1 MKPSQLLSNC
11 MMILFLTG
19 NTLAA
24 PLAFAAPTTLYAEA
38 TVAPE
43 STPSPAATATKQATP
58 FAASTATPAAT
69 PATEAF
75 AMVDVAARIRENLL
89 SEKPTLKL
97 IAMGS
102 AIFLYPEP
110 TTKSTKIKLR
120 NENVRKLNELIV
132 LDEVT
137 SPEGT
142 PFYHVRSA
150 FSPDTGYVLVKDAKE
165 SRLAGKGIP
174 GFAKIE
180 AAAAALLITPEEKAP
195 VLAKECE
202 HLVRILGE
210 LDGYYYVI
218 TEAGNFGYVLPS
230 QVTRITLAEVND
242 RIARAEAPAVKE
254 TMRDPMMEAS
264 AANAA
269 KMLRAGADSA
279 AVHYWTTAEAHVAQQ
294 GWLKKAT
301 IAMLSVAAGSE
312 ITPVGYEGIQFRS
325 CPEVTMLEQG
335 ESLQRGLDFNLH
347 GSLYSDSPITSV
359 NAEMVPSSG
368 AGAAIRQSV
377 TFLPKQNITA
387 YSLTSRDQEA
397 LDKKFDIR
405 KLRAGQYHFTL
416 TATSVSHPEPIT
428 LVSVDCGIVSMKHP
442 TLTRNK
448 FDDNYLD
455 ALEFFQ
461 GETTAF
467 LFPYYIGDGRG
478 IGTDPFWRDAHIVRS
493 DMGRVHIDAVPNFET
508 AYHYLNDT
516 YVRVSL
522 FNARTGKL
530 LEGDVLLLDELMDKC
545 ATYVPRFQSNLEY
558 LSHHTLGTAADV
570 NDNMFP
576 NANIP
581 RNHDLIGGE
590 VRNHLVY
597 NGIKTDE
604 KGTRYYDFT
613 YDGLYP
619 ARYKKVPTTII
630 NYLLYE
636 LAFYRAGFEWGFY
649 YETTC
654 DAMHFMLTEND
665 KNRHMHTDIGLRK
678 VYEYIEPDWVYV
690 PTPSPSPVPARTP
703 KLKPTA
709 TPKPTPK
716 PKGTPSPTPSPKA
729 TAAPTP
735 APKN

>member
-1 MKPSQLLSNC
+1 MKPSQFIPSSI
-11 MMILFLTG
+11 MILFLAGTS
-19 NTLAA
+19 LAA
-24 PLAFAAPTTLYAEA
+24 PLTFAAPPTLRAE
-38 TVAPE
+38 T
-43 STPSPAATATKQATP
+43 
-58 FAASTATPAAT
+58 TATPEAT
-69 PATEAF
+69 PAPLASATPEPQADESTAVTASSAF
-75 AMVDVAARIRENLL
+75 AVVDVAARIRENLMTDQ
-89 SEKPTLKL
+89 PTLKL

-110 TTKSTKIKLR
+110 TTKSTKIRLT

-132 LDEVT
+132 LDEIT

-142 PFYHVRSA
+142 PFYHVRAA
-150 FSPDTGYVLVKDAKE
+150 FSQDTGYVLVKDARA
-165 SRLAGKGIP
+165 SRLEGKGEP

-180 AAAAALLITPEEKAP
+180 AAACALLVTPEEKAP
-195 VLAKECE
+195 ILAKECE

-218 TEAGNFGYVLPS
+218 TEAGNFGYVLPA
-230 QVTRITLAEVND
+230 QLTRVSLEEVND
-242 RIARAEAPAVKE
+242 RIARAEAPAVKK
-254 TMRDPMMEAS
+254 TMNDPMTEAS

-269 KMLRAGADSA
+269 KMLRAGTDSA
-279 AVHYWTTAEAHVAQQ
+279 AVHYWTTAEAHTAQQ
-294 GWLKKAT
+294 GFLKKAT
-301 IAMLSVAAGSE
+301 IAMLSMTTGSE
-312 ITPVGYEGIQFRS
+312 TTPVGYEGIQFRA
-325 CPEVTMLEQG
+325 CPEVPMLEQG

-359 NAEMVPSSG
+359 SAEMLPVSDT
-368 AGAAIRQSV
+368 GAAIRQSV
-377 TFLPKQNITA
+377 TFLPTQNITA
-387 YSLTSRDQEA
+387 YSLTSRDQES

-416 TATSVSHPEPIT
+416 TATSVSNPEPVT
-428 LVSVDCGIVSMKHP
+428 LVSVDCGIVSMKKP

-461 GETTAF
+461 GDTSAF

-478 IGTDPFWRDAHIVRS
+478 IGTDPFWRDAHLVRS
-493 DMGRVHIDAVPNFET
+493 DLGRVHVNAVPNFET
-508 AYHYLNDT
+508 AYHYLNNT

-522 FNARTGKL
+522 MNTRTGKL
-530 LEGDVLLLDELMDKC
+530 MVGHTMLLDDLMDKC

-597 NGIKTDE
+597 NGIQTDE

-613 YDGLYP
+613 YDGSYP
-619 ARYKKVPTTII
+619 ARYKAVPTTII

-678 VYEYIEPDWVYV
+678 VYEYIDPDWVYV
-690 PTPSPSPVPARTP
+690 PTPSPAPAPSLTP
-703 KLKPTA
+703 KMNT
-709 TPKPTPK
+709 TPTPK
-716 PKGTPSPTPSPKA
+716 GAQTPAPSPTP
-729 TAAPTP
+729 APTP
-735 APKN
+735 TK

>member
-1 MKPSQLLSNC
+1 MKPSLFLPNC
-11 MMILFLTG
+11 IMILFLAG
-19 NTLAA
+19 ASLSAPLTLGAPPTLRAETTAA
-24 PLAFAAPTTLYAEA
+24 PEA
-38 TVAPE
+38 TPA
-43 STPSPAATATKQATP
+43 PAATATPEEQTGES
-58 FAASTATPAAT
+58 AAITAPVTATST
-69 PATEAF
+69 F
-75 AMVDVAARIRENLL
+75 AVVDVAARIRENLL
-89 SEKPTLKL
+89 TDQPTLKL

-110 TTKSTKIKLR
+110 TTKSTKIKLK

-150 FSPDTGYVLVKDAKE
+150 FSQDTGYVLVKDAKE
-165 SRLAGKGIP
+165 SRLAGKGEP
-174 GFAKIE
+174 GYAKIE
-180 AAAAALLITPEEKAP
+180 AAACSLLVTPEVKAP

-218 TEAGNFGYVLPS
+218 TESGNFGYVLPA
-230 QVTRITLAEVND
+230 QVTRITVAEVNA

-254 TMRDPMMEAS
+254 TMSDPMKEAS

-301 IAMLSVAAGSE
+301 IAMLSVTAGSE
-312 ITPVGYEGIQFRS
+312 ITPVGYEGTQLRT
-325 CPEVTMLEQG
+325 CPEVPMLQQG

-359 NAEMVPSSG
+359 SAEMVPASG
-368 AGAAIRQSV
+368 TGAAIRESV
-377 TFLPKQNITA
+377 TFLPTQNITA
-387 YSLTSRDQEA
+387 YSLTSRDQKS
-397 LDKKFDIR
+397 LDKLFDIR

-416 TATSVSHPEPIT
+416 TATSVSHPDPVT
-428 LVSVDCGIVSMKHP
+428 LVSVDCGIVSMKKP
-442 TLTRNK
+442 TLTQNK
-448 FDDNYLD
+448 FDDNYSD

-461 GETTAF
+461 GDTTAF
-467 LFPYYIGDGRG
+467 LFPYYIGDSRG

-493 DMGRVHIDAVPNFET
+493 NMGRVHINAVANFEA
-508 AYHYLNDT
+508 AYHYLNNT

-522 FNARTGKL
+522 LNTRTGQVRV
-530 LEGDVLLLDELMDKC
+530 GQTMLLDELMDKC

-597 NGIKTDE
+597 NGIQTDE
-604 KGTRYYDFT
+604 NGVRYYDFT
-613 YDGLYP
+613 YDGSYP
-619 ARYKKVPTTII
+619 ARYKVVPTTII

-690 PTPSPSPVPARTP
+690 PTPSPAPVPSRTP
-703 KLKPTA
+703 KIKPTP
-709 TPKPTPK
+709 TPKPTPR
-716 PKGTPSPTPSPKA
+716 PKATPSPTPTPKP
-729 TAAPTP
+729 TASPTP
-735 APKN
+735 TPTK